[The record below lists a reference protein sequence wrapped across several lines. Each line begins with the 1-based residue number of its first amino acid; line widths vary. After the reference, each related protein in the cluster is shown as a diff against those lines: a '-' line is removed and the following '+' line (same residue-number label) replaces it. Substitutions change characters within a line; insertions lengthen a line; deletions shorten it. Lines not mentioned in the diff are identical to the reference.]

1 MYKYDNFDQ
10 SLVDARVAEFRDQV
24 KRRLAGEI
32 TEDQFKPLRLMNG
45 LYLQLHAYMLRVA
58 IPYGTM
64 DSRQMRMLAH
74 IARKYDRDYGHFT
87 TRQNIQYNWI
97 KLEECGDLLEDLA
110 SVEMHAIQTSG
121 NCIRNIS
128 SDQYAGAAADE
139 VADPRPWAELLRQ
152 WSTFHPEFS
161 YLPRKFKIAVIASPE
176 DRAAMRLHDIGL
188 ELVKQDGVLGARVFV
203 GGGMG
208 RTPMIAPEINPFV
221 KADDLLSY
229 IEACLRVYNRYGRR
243 DNIYKARIK
252 ILVHEIGADEYR
264 AQVEEEFAHVKTLG
278 IDPPLAELNRI
289 SAFFALPEPI
299 QSALR
304 HSREGGNP
312 SPDGDVLDGLEL
324 DPRLRAGDDWLKFE
338 AWVDQNVKTHKA
350 PGYAIVNISLKP
362 IGGIPG
368 DASSAQIDVMA
379 DLAEQYSFDELRVT
393 HAQNIVLPHLAK
405 RDLYAVW
412 QALNKADLAN
422 ANLDLITD
430 IIACPGLDYCS
441 LANARSIP
449 VAQKI
454 ATRFADL
461 ERQRDIGELKLKI
474 SGCINACG
482 HHHAGHIGI
491 LGVDRKGVE
500 NYQLTLG
507 GSGAEDVS
515 IGKII
520 GPGFDEDGIVD
531 AVEKAT
537 QAYLSLRTGDE
548 RFIDTYRRVGADPFK
563 EAIYG

>member
-1 MYKYDNFDQ
+1 MYQYDTYDQ
-10 SLVDARVAEFRDQV
+10 SIVDARVEDFRDQV

-64 DSRQMRMLAH
+64 DSKQMHMLAQ

-97 KLEECGDLLEDLA
+97 KLEECPDLLADLA

-152 WSTFHPEFS
+152 WSSFHPEFS
-161 YLPRKFKIAVIASPE
+161 YLPRKFKIAVIASEE
-176 DRAAMRLHDIGL
+176 DRAAMRLHDIGIQ
-188 ELVKQDGVLGARVFV
+188 LVRRDGVLGGRVFV

-221 KADDLLSY
+221 RAEDLLSY

-252 ILVHEIGADEYR
+252 ILVHEIGADAYR
-264 AQVEEEFAHVKTLG
+264 DQVAEEFIHVKKLG
-278 IDPPLAELNRI
+278 IDPPIAEFDRI
-289 SAFFALPEPI
+289 SAFFAPP
-299 QSALR
+299 A
-304 HSREGGNP
+304 
-312 SPDGDVLDGLEL
+312 
-324 DPRLRAGDDWLKFE
+324 FE
-338 AWVDQNVKTHKA
+338 AGLNEDIDRSDPDFAVWLDQNVKPHKQA
-350 PGYAIVNISLKP
+350 GYAIVNISLKP

-379 DLAEQYSFDELRVT
+379 ELAKTYSFDELRVT
-393 HAQNIVLPHLAK
+393 HAQNIVLPHVAK
-405 RDLYAVW
+405 RDLYTVW
-412 QALNKADLAN
+412 AALNEASLAN
-422 ANLDLITD
+422 ANLDLVSD
-430 IIACPGLDYCS
+430 IIACPGMDYCS

-454 ATRFADL
+454 ATRFADA

-515 IGKII
+515 IGKIT
-520 GPGFDEDGIVD
+520 GPGFDENGIVD
-531 AVEKAT
+531 AVEKVIEK
-537 QAYLSLRTGDE
+537 YRDLRTSEE
-548 RFIDTYRRVGADPFK
+548 RFLDTYRRVGMEPFK

>member
-1 MYKYDNFDQ
+1 MYKYDHFDQ
-10 SLVDARVAEFRDQV
+10 SIVDARVAEFRDQV
-24 KRRLAGEI
+24 NRRIAGEI

-58 IPYGTM
+58 IPYGTL

-97 KLEECGDLLEDLA
+97 KLEECADLLEELA
-110 SVEMHAIQTSG
+110 TVEMHAIQTSG

-188 ELVKQDGVLGARVFV
+188 ELVRQNGELGARVFV

-264 AQVEEEFAHVKTLG
+264 RQVAEEFAHVKTLG
-278 IDPPLAELNRI
+278 IDPPLAELERI
-289 SAFFALPEPI
+289 SAFFAPPAFDAADVEPDR
-299 QSALR
+299 SD
-304 HSREGGNP
+304 
-312 SPDGDVLDGLEL
+312 PDFAV
-324 DPRLRAGDDWLKFE
+324 WL
-338 AWVDQNVKTHKA
+338 DQNVKPHKQA
-350 PGYAIVNISLKP
+350 GYAIVNISLKP
-362 IGGIPG
+362 IDGIPG
-368 DASSAQIDVMA
+368 DATSAQIDVMA
-379 DLAEQYSFDELRVT
+379 DLAEQYGFDELRVT
-393 HAQNIVLPHLAK
+393 HAQNIVLPHVAK
-405 RDLYAVW
+405 RDLHAVW
-412 QALNKADLAN
+412 QALREADLAH
-422 ANLDLITD
+422 ANLDLISD

-454 ATRFADL
+454 ATRFADMD
-461 ERQRDIGELKLKI
+461 RQRDLGELKLKI

-500 NYQLTLG
+500 NYQLTFG

-520 GPGFDEDGIVD
+520 GPGFDEDGVVD
-531 AVEKAT
+531 TVEKAT
-537 QAYLSLRTGDE
+537 EVYKTLREGDE
-548 RFIDTYRRVGADPFK
+548 RFIDTYRRVGLEPFK